1 MVAAAL
7 TTAFLLSSPA
17 FHAGHAI
24 PRRYTCDGAGVSPP
38 LRWKAPP
45 RGTKAF
51 AFFVIDLDAGP
62 FTHWTLWDVPASRR
76 RLAAGT
82 TWRLQGRNSFGRVGY
97 GGPCPPSGR
106 HRYVFTLYALR
117 RKLGLPRGAA
127 PAEFT
132 HALVRRVIATSTIT
146 GTYRR

>member
-1 MVAAAL
+1 MVAAL
-7 TTAFLLSSPA
+7 TTAFLLWSPA

-24 PRRYTCDGAGVSPP
+24 PQRYTCDGAEASPP

-51 AFFVIDLDAGP
+51 ALFVIDVDAGP
-62 FTHWTLWDVPASRR
+62 FTHWTLWDLPPSSRGVAASTR
-76 RLAAGT
+76 
-82 TWRLQGRNSFGRVGY
+82 WRLQGRNSFGRIGY
-97 GGPCPPSGR
+97 AGPCPPSGR

-127 PAEFT
+127 TRDFT
-132 HALVRRVIATSTIT
+132 HALPRSVIATSTIT
-146 GTYRR
+146 GIYRR

>member
-82 TWRLQGRNSFGRVGY
+82 TWRVQGRENLRPGGFGRPRPPL
-97 GGPCPPSGR
+97 GGAPP
-106 HRYVFTLYALR
+106 
-117 RKLGLPRGAA
+117 
-127 PAEFT
+127 
-132 HALVRRVIATSTIT
+132 
-146 GTYRR
+146 